1 MSKEKENK
9 YNTSANPPSGGEGAK
24 DSTSKAPPLANG
36 GKGSSATVTG
46 KAFDW
51 QLLKRIMHYVK
62 PYTSVFV
69 IAAFLTIFL
78 AVIALFQPIL
88 IQRTLDKYI
97 LANDY
102 HGLVFMVELM
112 IGQLVVQ
119 TIAQYYQTYLTNSLG
134 QSVIRDLRKDVFNH
148 ITSLRLKYFD
158 RTPIGMLITR
168 TVSDLETIADIFSE
182 GLISIMGD
190 MLLVFAVIGYMLWQ
204 DWKLALITL
213 IPMPFLF
220 ASTYVFKEA
229 IKSSFQEVRT
239 QVAQLNTFLA
249 EHISGISVIQYFSR
263 EEQEM
268 RKFKAV
274 NLKYRDAN
282 IRSNWYYSIF
292 FPVVEILFA
301 VCMAL
306 LVWYGCKRILNDQQI
321 HAISASEGGITPGLI
336 TSFIVLLNMLFRP
349 IRQLAD
355 KFNTLQMGMVGADR
369 IFKVLDTD
377 EVATDDGKLAPS
389 VLEGDIE
396 FKDVW
401 FAYNDENWVLKNINF
416 HIKPGETLALVGATG
431 AGKSSTIN
439 ILNRFYDIG
448 KGSVTVDGYDIR
460 EYKVDYL
467 RSKIA
472 TVIQDVFLFTDTIG
486 NNISLNNTQI
496 TREEIIKAA
505 KDVGA
510 HEFIERLP
518 GGYDYNVM
526 ERGATLSAGQA
537 QLISF
542 IRALVYNP
550 AILVLD
556 EATSSVDTETELL
569 IQTAINKLMQGR
581 TAIVIAHRL
590 STIQNADK
598 IIVLDHGE
606 IMESGTHQE
615 LLRIENG
622 YYRKLYDLQ
631 FNSAGI
637 AKPI

>member
-1 MSKEKENK
+1 MSE
-9 YNTSANPPSGGEGAK
+9 
-24 DSTSKAPPLANG
+24 
-36 GKGSSATVTG
+36 VTG
-46 KAFDW
+46 KALDW
-51 QLLKRIMHYVK
+51 KLLMRVMHYVK
-62 PYTSVFV
+62 PYKATFIIS
-69 IAAFLTIFL
+69 AFLTVFL
-78 AVIALFQPIL
+78 AASALVQPIL
-88 IQRTLDKYI
+88 MQKTLDDYI
-97 LANDY
+97 LKDNY
-102 HGLVFMVELM
+102 GGLVFMVELM
-112 IGQLVVQ
+112 IGMLAIQ
-119 TIAQYYQTYLTNSLG
+119 TGAQYYQTFMTNSLG
-134 QSVIRDLRKDVFNH
+134 QSVIRDLRIDIFNH

-190 MLLVFAVIGYMLWQ
+190 MLLVIVVIAYMLVK

-213 IPMPFLF
+213 TPMPFLF
-220 ASTYVFKEA
+220 LSTYIFKEA

-239 QVAQLNTFLA
+239 QVAHLNTFLA
-249 EHISGISVIQYFSR
+249 EHISGISIIQLFAR
-263 EEQEM
+263 EDQEM

-274 NLKYRDAN
+274 NKKHRDAH

-301 VCMAL
+301 CCIAF
-306 LVWYGCKRILNDQQI
+306 LVWYGCKRILTDQQLGN
-321 HAISASEGGITPGLI
+321 ISSKGTISPGVILE
-336 TSFIVLLNMLFRP
+336 FILYLNILFRP

-377 EVATDDGKLAPS
+377 EVAINTGKLKPEKLS
-389 VLEGDIE
+389 GEIE
-396 FKDVW
+396 FKNVW
-401 FAYNDENWVLKNINF
+401 FAYNDENWVLKDISF
-416 HIKPGETLALVGATG
+416 HVKPGKTLALVGATG

-439 ILNRFYDIG
+439 ILNRFYEIG
-448 KGSVTVDGYDIR
+448 KGSVKIDGEDIR
-460 EYKVDYL
+460 DYDVNFL
-467 RSKIA
+467 RSRIA
-472 TVIQDVFLFTDTIG
+472 TVIQDVFLFTDTIA
-486 NNISLNNTQI
+486 NNIGLNNDSI
-496 TREEIIKAA
+496 TREQIVAAA

-550 AILVLD
+550 TILVLD
-556 EATSSVDTETELL
+556 EATSSVDTETEIL
-569 IQTAINKLMQGR
+569 IQNAISKLMQGR

-606 IMESGTHQE
+606 IKETGTHQQ

-637 AKPI
+637 SRG

>member
-1 MSKEKENK
+1 
-9 YNTSANPPSGGEGAK
+9 
-24 DSTSKAPPLANG
+24 
-36 GKGSSATVTG
+36 
-46 KAFDW
+46 
-51 QLLKRIMHYVK
+51 MHYVK
-62 PYTSVFV
+62 PYNRTFV

-78 AVIALFQPIL
+78 AAIAVVQPIL
-88 IQRTLDKYI
+88 IQRTLDVNI
-97 LANDY
+97 LGNDY
-102 HGLVFMVELM
+102 DGLVFMVGLM
-112 IGQLVVQ
+112 IGQLVIQ
-119 TIAQYYQTYLTNSLG
+119 TIAQYYQTYLTNALG

-190 MLLVFAVIGYMLWQ
+190 LLLVVAVIGIMLWQ

-213 IPMPFLF
+213 IPMPLLF

-249 EHISGISVIQYFSR
+249 EHISGISIIQYFAR

-268 RKFKAV
+268 RKFRSV
-274 NLKYRDAN
+274 NMKYRDAN

-301 VCMAL
+301 ICMAL
-306 LVWYGCKRILNDQQI
+306 LVWYGCKRILTDQQI
-321 HAISASEGGITPGLI
+321 NMFSADEKGVTIGKITA
-336 TSFIVLLNMLFRP
+336 FIALLNMLFRP

-369 IFKVLDTD
+369 IFRVLDTD
-377 EVATDDGKLAPS
+377 EVATDDGKLAPA
-389 VLEGDIE
+389 VLQGEIE
-396 FKDVW
+396 FNNVW
-401 FAYNDENWVLKNINF
+401 FAYNDKNWVLKDINF
-416 HIKPGETLALVGATG
+416 HVKPGETLALVGATG

-448 KGSVTVDGYDIR
+448 RGEVKIDGHDIR

-486 NNISLNNTQI
+486 NNISLNNTDI
-496 TREEIIKAA
+496 TREEIIAAA

-569 IQTAINKLMQGR
+569 IQNAINRLMQGR

-590 STIQNADK
+590 STIQNANK

-606 IMESGTHQE
+606 IKEMGTHQE
-615 LLRIENG
+615 LLRIEDG

-637 AKPI
+637 AKPLE

>member
-1 MSKEKENK
+1 M
-9 YNTSANPPSGGEGAK
+9 AK
-24 DSTSKAPPLANG
+24 DNTQNNNSKAAASKG
-36 GKGSSATVTG
+36 GAATITG
-46 KAFDW
+46 KALDW
-51 QLLKRIMHYVK
+51 KLLGRVMHYVK
-62 PYTSVFV
+62 PYRSVFI
-69 IAAFLTIFL
+69 IAAFLTVFL
-78 AVIALFQPIL
+78 SAVAILQPIL
-88 IQRTLDKYI
+88 IQITLDKYI

-102 HGLVFMVELM
+102 NGLVLMVALM

-134 QSVIRDLRKDVFNH
+134 QSVIKDLRIDVFNH

-190 MLLVFAVIGYMLWQ
+190 MLLVVAVIGVMLFQ

-249 EHISGISVIQYFSR
+249 EHISGISIIQYFSR

-268 RKFKAV
+268 RKFVDV
-274 NLKYRDAN
+274 NRKYRDAN

-301 VCMAL
+301 VCIAL
-306 LVWYGCKRILNDQQI
+306 LVWYGCKRILNDQEM
-321 HAISASEGGITPGLI
+321 HNISASPGGITPGVI
-336 TSFIVLLNMLFRP
+336 TGFIVLLNMLFRP

-377 EVATDDGKLAPS
+377 EVATDEGHLAPP
-389 VLEGDIE
+389 LLKGDIQ
-396 FKDVW
+396 FNNVW
-401 FAYNDENWVLKNINF
+401 FAYNEENWVLKDISF

-448 KGSVTVDGYDIR
+448 KGEVKVDGIDVR
-460 EYKVDYL
+460 EYKTDYM
-467 RSKIA
+467 RAKIA
-472 TVIQDVFLFTDTIG
+472 TVIQDVFLFTDTIA
-486 NNISLNNTQI
+486 NNISLNNPTI
-496 TREEIIKAA
+496 TREEIIRAA

-510 HEFIERLP
+510 HDFIERLP

-556 EATSSVDTETELL
+556 EATSSVDTETEML

-590 STIQNADK
+590 STIQNANK

-606 IMESGTHQE
+606 IKEMGTHQE

-637 AKPI
+637 AKPLE

>member
-1 MSKEKENK
+1 MSE
-9 YNTSANPPSGGEGAK
+9 
-24 DSTSKAPPLANG
+24 
-36 GKGSSATVTG
+36 VTG
-46 KAFDW
+46 KALDW
-51 QLLKRIMHYVK
+51 KLLKRVMHYVK
-62 PYTSVFV
+62 PYNSTFV
-69 IAAFLTIFL
+69 ISAFLTVFL
-78 AVIALFQPIL
+78 AAGALLQPIL
-88 IQRTLDKYI
+88 IQHTLDNDI
-97 LANDY
+97 LNDNY
-102 HGLVFMVELM
+102 DGLLFMVGLM
-112 IGQLVVQ
+112 ITQLIVL
-119 TIAQYYQTYLTNSLG
+119 TIAQYYQTYLTNALG
-134 QSVIRDLRKDVFNH
+134 QSVIRDLRIDIFNH

-190 MLLVFAVIGYMLWQ
+190 MLLVFAVIGFMLYE

-239 QVAQLNTFLA
+239 QVARLNTFLA
-249 EHISGISVIQYFSR
+249 EHISGISIIQLFAR
-263 EEQEM
+263 EDQEM
-268 RKFKAV
+268 RKFKDV

-301 VCMAL
+301 ICMGL
-306 LVWYGCKRILNDQQI
+306 LVWYGCKRMLSDSQLA
-321 HAISASEGGITPGLI
+321 AISARPGGITPGVI
-336 TSFIVLLNMLFRP
+336 TGFIVLLNMLFRP

-377 EVATDDGKLAPS
+377 EIAVDTGEINTGRLH
-389 VLEGDIE
+389 GDIE
-396 FKDVW
+396 FNKVW
-401 FAYNDENWVLKNINF
+401 FAYNDENWVLKDINF

-439 ILNRFYDIG
+439 ILNRFYEIG
-448 KGSVTVDGYDIR
+448 AGSVKVDGHDIR
-460 EYKVDYL
+460 DYQVEFL
-467 RSKIA
+467 RSQIA
-472 TVIQDVFLFTDTIG
+472 TVIQDVFLFTDTIA
-486 NNISLNNTQI
+486 NNISLNNQSI
-496 TREEIIKAA
+496 TREQIIAAA

-526 ERGATLSAGQA
+526 ERGSTLSAGQS

-542 IRALVYNP
+542 IRALVYDP

-556 EATSSVDTETELL
+556 EATSSVDTETEML
-569 IQTAINKLMQGR
+569 IQNAINKLMQGR

-590 STIQNADK
+590 STIQNADR

-615 LLRIENG
+615 LLKIENG
-622 YYRKLYDLQ
+622 HYRKLYDLQ

-637 AKPI
+637 AR

>member
-1 MSKEKENK
+1 
-9 YNTSANPPSGGEGAK
+9 
-24 DSTSKAPPLANG
+24 
-36 GKGSSATVTG
+36 
-46 KAFDW
+46 
-51 QLLKRIMHYVK
+51 MHYVK
-62 PYTSVFV
+62 PYRLTFA

-78 AVIALFQPIL
+78 AVIALVQPIL

-97 LANDY
+97 VVGDY
-102 HGLVFMVELM
+102 NGLVFMVSLM
-112 IGQLVVQ
+112 IGQLAIQ
-119 TIAQYYQTYLTNSLG
+119 TVAQYWQTYMTNALG
-134 QSVIRDLRKDVFNH
+134 QSVIKDLRMDVFNH
-148 ITSLRLKYFD
+148 IISLRLKYFD
-158 RTPIGMLITR
+158 KTPIGMLITR

-182 GLISIMGD
+182 GLISIAGD
-190 MLLVFAVIGYMLWQ
+190 LLLVIAIVIYMLIE
-204 DWKLALITL
+204 DWKLTLITL

-220 ASTYVFKEA
+220 LATYVFKEA

-239 QVAQLNTFLA
+239 QVSHLNTFLQ
-249 EHISGISVIQYFSR
+249 EHISGVSIIQYFAR
-263 EEQEM
+263 EDQEM
-268 RKFKAV
+268 RKFVDV
-274 NLKYRDAN
+274 NMKYRDAN

-301 VCMAL
+301 VCMGL
-306 LVWYGCKRILNDQQI
+306 LVWYGCKRILSDGEL
-321 HAISASEGGITPGLI
+321 ASFSASKHGVTPGLI
-336 TSFIVLLNMLFRP
+336 VAFISLLNLLFRP

-377 EVATDDGKLAPS
+377 EVAVNTGHIKS
-389 VLEGDIE
+389 GEIIGDIQFE
-396 FKDVW
+396 NVW
-401 FAYNDENWVLKNINF
+401 FAYNDENWVLKDISF

-439 ILNRFYDIG
+439 ILNRFYEIG
-448 KGSVTVDGYDIR
+448 KGEVKVDGINLQ
-460 EYKVDYL
+460 EYETGFL

-472 TVIQDVFLFTDTIG
+472 TVIQDVFLFSDTIA
-486 NNISLNNTQI
+486 NNISLNNPDI
-496 TREEIIKAA
+496 TLDEIIKAA

-518 GGYDYNVM
+518 GGYQYNVM

-569 IQTAINKLMQGR
+569 IQNAIDKLMEGR

-590 STIQNADK
+590 STIQKADK

-606 IMESGTHQE
+606 IKEIGTHQE
-615 LLRIENG
+615 LLRIPG
-622 YYRKLYDLQ
+622 GFYRKLYDLQ

-637 AKPI
+637 SR

>member
-1 MSKEKENK
+1 MSE
-9 YNTSANPPSGGEGAK
+9 
-24 DSTSKAPPLANG
+24 
-36 GKGSSATVTG
+36 VTG
-46 KAFDW
+46 KALDW
-51 QLLKRIMHYVK
+51 KLLKRVMHYVK
-62 PYTSVFV
+62 PYNTTFV
-69 IAAFLTIFL
+69 VAAFLTVFL
-78 AVIALFQPIL
+78 AVSALLQPIL
-88 IQRTLDKYI
+88 IQRTLDVDI
-97 LANDY
+97 LNDDY
-102 HGLVFMVELM
+102 NGLVFMVGLM
-112 IGQLVVQ
+112 IAQLLIQ
-119 TIAQYYQTYLTNSLG
+119 TVAQYYQTYLTNALG
-134 QSVIRDLRKDVFNH
+134 QSVIRDLRIDIFNH

-190 MLLVFAVIGYMLWQ
+190 MLLVFAVIGFMLYQ

-249 EHISGISVIQYFSR
+249 EHISGISIIQLFAR
-263 EEQEM
+263 EDQEM
-268 RKFKAV
+268 RKFKSV

-301 VCMAL
+301 ACIGL
-306 LVWYGCKRILNDQQI
+306 LVWYGCKRMLSDNQL
-321 HAISASEGGITPGLI
+321 AALSASKKGITPGVI
-336 TSFIVLLNMLFRP
+336 TGFIVLLNMLFRP

-377 EVATDDGKLAPS
+377 EVAIDNGTLKTGRLKGEIVFDK
-389 VLEGDIE
+389 
-396 FKDVW
+396 VW
-401 FAYNDENWVLKNINF
+401 FAYNDENWVLKNISF

-439 ILNRFYDIG
+439 ILNRFYEIG
-448 KGSVTVDGYDIR
+448 QGNVKVDGHDIR
-460 EYKVDYL
+460 EYEVEFL
-467 RSKIA
+467 RSQIA
-472 TVIQDVFLFTDTIG
+472 TVIQDVFLFTDTIA
-486 NNISLNNTQI
+486 NNISLNNPSI
-496 TREEIIKAA
+496 TREQIIAAA

-526 ERGATLSAGQA
+526 ERGATLSAGQS

-556 EATSSVDTETELL
+556 EATSSVDTETEIL
-569 IQTAINKLMQGR
+569 IQNAINKLMQGR

-590 STIQNADK
+590 STIQNADR

-606 IMESGTHQE
+606 IMETGTHQE
-615 LLRIENG
+615 LLKIENG
-622 YYRKLYDLQ
+622 HYRKLYDLQ

-637 AKPI
+637 AR